1 MLKLGLIGY
10 QIGYSKSPVIHQKFS
25 EIFHIPLEYTLI
37 DIKDTTINEYIKALK
52 QGFYHGFNI
61 TTPYKETVIEYCDLL
76 TDAARQV
83 GAVNTIYM
91 QEGLV
96 VGDNTD
102 VEGFSLML
110 QKNHIDLKNKK
121 VHILGSGGAAKAC
134 YYVLKK
140 MGSYPLY
147 VSRSPGVSSKTISYD
162 AFYQDQVEIIIQA
175 TPVGSYPRTELS
187 PIVTDF
193 VTDKIVIELIY
204 NPAQTKL
211 LKMAN
216 KGINGLDML
225 IYQAFASFKIW
236 AHLSLSLN
244 DTDYQKIKEVLIHE

>member
-10 QIGYSKSPVIHQKFS
+10 QIGYSKSPIIHQKLS
-25 EIFHIPLEYTLI
+25 ELFHIPLEYTLI
-37 DIKDTTINEYIKALK
+37 DIKETDINEHIKALK
-52 QGFYHGFNI
+52 QGLYHGFNI
-61 TTPYKETVIEYCDLL
+61 TIPYKETVIQYCDFL
-76 TDAARQV
+76 TEAARQV

-91 QEGLV
+91 REGLV

-110 QKNHIDLKNKK
+110 QKRRIDLENKK

-134 YYVLKK
+134 YYVLKQ

-147 VSRSPGVSSKTISYD
+147 VSRSPEASSKAISYD
-162 AFYQDQVEIIIQA
+162 AFYQDQVEIVIQA
-175 TPVGSYPRTELS
+175 TPVGSYPSIELS
-187 PIVTDF
+187 PIVADF
-193 VTDKIVIELIY
+193 VKDKMVIELIY
-204 NPAQTKL
+204 NPTRTKL
-211 LKMAN
+211 LRMAK

-236 AHLSLSLN
+236 TDLSSSLN
-244 DTDYQKIKEVLIHE
+244 DTNYQKIKEVLTHE